1 MIKKITLFAG
11 YFEYL
16 AYPCL
21 LLIIIA
27 FTSSSNIAQQHV
39 LLKKNLEHFRIFRN
53 NYLAYITHKEVRSKK
68 IMYFYLRNSTYYT
81 HKEYQNDI
89 STRSKET

>member
-21 LLIIIA
+21 LLIILA

-68 IMYFYLRNSTYYT
+68 IM
-81 HKEYQNDI
+81 
-89 STRSKET
+89 